1 MTKIP
6 PGTIQAYRSVTT
18 ASVADALWE
27 QGTSGHMTHDIKP
40 VYPVKIVGPAV
51 TVLEEPTTERQ
62 PPTHALELIDNC
74 EPGSVI
80 VISISGFRDVAIW
93 GGIMTAGAV
102 ANGLEGAV
110 LDGGVRDVEEIQ
122 RDYHFPVFSRSIVPS
137 TTVGRFKSVASNV
150 PVKVGG
156 ITVYPGDLMVGDRDG
171 VVVVPS
177 GMIDKVLQL
186 ALDIEKREQEQTK
199 LIREAKSLIKGLE
212 KYKRI

>member
-1 MTKIP
+1 MAKIP
-6 PGTIQAYRSVTT
+6 AGTIQAFRSITT

-27 QGTSGHMTHDIKP
+27 QGISGHMTHDIKP
-40 VYPVKIVGPAV
+40 IFPVKMVGPAV

-62 PPTHALELIDNC
+62 PPTHALELIDHS
-74 EPGSVI
+74 EPGSVL
-80 VISISGFRDVAIW
+80 VISINGFRDVAIW

-102 ANGLEGAV
+102 ANGFEGAV

-122 RDYHFPVFSRSIVPS
+122 RDYHFPVFSRSIVPA
-137 TTVGRFKSVASNV
+137 TTVGRFKSVSSNM

-156 ITVYPGDLMVGDRDG
+156 VTVNPGDLMVGDRDG
-171 VVVVPS
+171 VVVVPA
-177 GMIDKVLQL
+177 GLIEKVLQL

>member
-1 MTKIP
+1 
-6 PGTIQAYRSVTT
+6 
-18 ASVADALWE
+18 
-27 QGTSGHMTHDIKP
+27 MTHDIKP
-40 VYPVKIVGPAV
+40 IYPVKIVGPAV

-62 PPTHALELIDNC
+62 PPTHALELIDNS

-80 VISISGFRDVAIW
+80 VISINGFRDVAIW

-102 ANGLEGAV
+102 ANGFEGAV

-177 GMIDKVLQL
+177 GLIEKVLQL